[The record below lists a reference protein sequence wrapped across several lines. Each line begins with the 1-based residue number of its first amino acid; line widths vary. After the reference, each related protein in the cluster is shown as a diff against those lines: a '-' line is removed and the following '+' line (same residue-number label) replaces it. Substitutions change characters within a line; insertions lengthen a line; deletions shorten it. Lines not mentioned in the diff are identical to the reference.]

1 MKSKN
6 VITVVIPAYNEA
18 ECISELGEQLAH
30 LFKIEAQYDW
40 ECIIIDNGSVDSTWV
55 EMQKLSAQILNLKL
69 IRLSRNFTTEG
80 GLAAGLSLATGDAC
94 VFMAADLQD
103 PPAMVSSF
111 IRKWETGYQNIYGI
125 VSSRKGSPL
134 LRRINSRL
142 YYWLISSLTGNQ
154 IPRNVS
160 DFRLMDRQVYEAVRA
175 MPERG
180 RFARGLVAWV
190 GFKSIGVKFERPPRF
205 KGESKASTS
214 LVVNLALK
222 GIFSNS
228 LFPLR
233 LITIIGISCSIT
245 AIFGLVAAIILW
257 YTRGIPFAGFGT
269 LVALVLLPFGI
280 LSFMLGIISEY
291 LGLVY
296 EEVKARPPFIIS
308 ETKQL

>member
-6 VITVVIPAYNEA
+6 LISIVIPAYNEA
-18 ECISELGEQLAH
+18 ECIPELGDQLAK
-30 LFKIEAQYDW
+30 LFSTESDYEW
-40 ECIIIDNGSVDSTWV
+40 ECIMVDNGSTDETWI
-55 EMQKLSAQILNLKL
+55 EMQKLSDRILNLKL
-69 IRLSRNFTTEG
+69 IRLSRNFRMEG
-80 GLAAGLSLATGDAC
+80 GLAAGLSSASGDAC

-103 PPAMVSSF
+103 PPALVSSF
-111 IRKWETGYQNIYGI
+111 IQKWETGYQNIYGI
-125 VSSRKGSPL
+125 VNSRKGSPL
-134 LRRINSRL
+134 VRRINSRL

-154 IPRNVS
+154 IPKNAS
-160 DFRLMDRQVYEAVRA
+160 DFRLMDRQVYEAVRD

-190 GFKSIGVKFERPPRF
+190 GFKSIGISFERPARF

-233 LITIIGISCSIT
+233 LITIIGIACSFT
-245 AIFGLVAAIILW
+245 AILGLVAAIVLW

-296 EEVKARPPFIIS
+296 EEVKARPTFIIA
-308 ETKQL
+308 ETKN